1 MTPQTIALWLG
12 IAGSAAGVYFPVKS
26 HLEADRKAELQ
37 RVLDRV
43 KYQDAV
49 NQRFVA
55 DEQLIA
61 LIASQMPKDKREVL
75 DAIRKTQQQAQM
87 PALPEMMSEKHMNI
101 QGLDSVSVSADA
113 PAVKGEDNGNKP
125 KY

>member
-1 MTPQTIALWLG
+1 MINVNAIALWLG

-26 HLEADRKAELQ
+26 HLDADRKAEVQ

-61 LIASQMPKDKREVL
+61 LIASQMPKDKQQIL
-75 DAIRKTQQQAQM
+75 TAIREAQKQAQG
-87 PALPEMMSEKHMNI
+87 PPLPEMMSEKHMNI
-101 QGLDSVSVSADA
+101 QGLDSVSADA
-113 PAVKGEDNGNKP
+113 
-125 KY
+125 

>member
-1 MTPQTIALWLG
+1 MTIQTIALWLG

-26 HLEADRKAELQ
+26 HLDADRKAEVQ

-101 QGLDSVSVSADA
+101 QGLDSVSADA
-113 PAVKGEDNGNKP
+113 PAVKEEEDGNKP